1 MTLRFETT
9 PLARPPAW
17 DVDRLVET
25 RQVSLDPAL
34 RKAFVV
40 QARPAE
46 DNLERLFSGGGL
58 CVTTGQQP
66 GLFLGPL
73 FALYKALSA
82 ITLARRLTERLDHP
96 VAPVFWVAG
105 DDHDLAEANHV
116 YVVNLANE
124 VDEIRLRDRDH
135 AAPLRPLYQEHLGPE
150 VGAAIQRL
158 EETTPDTEFRSHV
171 LQWVRRH
178 YRSDRHY
185 AAAFAGALAD
195 LLGPRGLLVLR
206 PTHPGAKRTIASHL
220 LRALERA
227 GELDDALRRRVDE
240 VDGQNAP
247 VPVGEGAS
255 TVMVEGV
262 LGRDRLMVEGDCFVS
277 RRSRETWTFSDL
289 RRLAESAPERL
300 SPNVLLRPVVEAAIL
315 PTLAYIA
322 GPGELGY
329 YPQCAPIYDMLHVR
343 PQACL
348 PRWSARILE
357 TRITKV
363 LEKYHLAPEDLV
375 QEGRAEA
382 GIAEA
387 DMPENATAALRGLRK
402 ALGSEYAR
410 LQETAVTIDP
420 TLKKSVT
427 SHRNAALAGVNDIEK
442 RIVTHLKKQNEILVQ
457 QIAKARHN
465 LFPNGKP
472 QERVLN
478 VVPYLIRYGEEFVE
492 AALQASDV
500 WSGSLESPTRGA

>member
-34 RKAFVV
+34 REAFVV

-82 ITLARRLTERLDHP
+82 ITLARRLTERLDRP

-124 VDEIRLRDRDH
+124 
-135 AAPLRPLYQEHLGPE
+135 LRPLYQEHLGPE

-240 VDGQNAP
+240 VDGQNA
-247 VPVGEGAS
+247 V
-255 TVMVEGV
+255 
-262 LGRDRLMVEGDCFVS
+262 
-277 RRSRETWTFSDL
+277 
-289 RRLAESAPERL
+289 
-300 SPNVLLRPVVEAAIL
+300 
-315 PTLAYIA
+315 
-322 GPGELGY
+322 
-329 YPQCAPIYDMLHVR
+329 
-343 PQACL
+343 
-348 PRWSARILE
+348 
-357 TRITKV
+357 
-363 LEKYHLAPEDLV
+363 
-375 QEGRAEA
+375 
-382 GIAEA
+382 
-387 DMPENATAALRGLRK
+387 
-402 ALGSEYAR
+402 
-410 LQETAVTIDP
+410 ETA
-420 TLKKSVT
+420 
-427 SHRNAALAGVNDIEK
+427 
-442 RIVTHLKKQNEILVQ
+442 
-457 QIAKARHN
+457 
-465 LFPNGKP
+465 
-472 QERVLN
+472 
-478 VVPYLIRYGEEFVE
+478 
-492 AALQASDV
+492 
-500 WSGSLESPTRGA
+500 